1 VIKLASR
8 CAAIVAAGSALAL
21 AGGLVSAQA
30 ATTGWRTNTTVAV
43 RGSQTLLT
51 NVTASSPADAWAV
64 GFSGKDKSTSVPQSV
79 IRRWTGKAWR
89 TVTLPAKVARAW
101 ARTAPLDSSVGAASA
116 RSVWVFGSFNGS
128 YLRLSGSRWSIG
140 RLPGAGSASSGT
152 LVFVDVVK
160 VFSSTDVWAF
170 GERDL
175 ASGSV
180 EPYAAQYN
188 GHKWSM
194 ATVPGS
200 GAITAVA
207 AVSAR
212 DIWAVESPDSSGLL
226 ASTATR
232 SALAASPAARSA
244 AATLR
249 AASSAATAP
258 VVLQWTSKSGIW
270 KDAAKQ
276 PTLAATDQLVSAVA
290 EPGGHVWFG
299 GSASNSAN
307 GTSPLTAEWT
317 GTSWSVKDLPGKAS
331 SADWE
336 LGSMAP
342 DGTGG
347 IWALAENNA
356 SGAERIWHL
365 HGTTWA
371 QARPA
376 FGKHAW
382 ILEALAVVPGTHSVW
397 AVGAVQ
403 GRSKSSVNGLIAV
416 DGSLPR

>member
-1 VIKLASR
+1 VIKLALR
-8 CAAIVAAGSALAL
+8 GAAIVAAGSALAL
-21 AGGLVSAQA
+21 AGGLVPAQA
-30 ATTGWRTNTTVAV
+30 ATSGWRTNATVAV
-43 RGSQTLLT
+43 TGSQTLFT
-51 NVTASSPADAWAV
+51 DVTASSPADAWAV
-64 GFSGKDKSTSVPQSV
+64 GFSAKDKGTSFAPAV

-89 TVTLPAKVARAW
+89 AVTLPGKVARAW
-101 ARTAPLDSSVGAASA
+101 ARTDAIGSPVGAASA
-116 RSVWVFGSFNGS
+116 RSVWVFGSVNGS
-128 YLRLSGSRWSIG
+128 YLRLSGSQWSIG

-152 LVFVDVVK
+152 LVFVDAVK
-160 VFSSTDVWAF
+160 VFSNSDVWAF
-170 GERDL
+170 GVREAV

-188 GHKWSM
+188 GRKWSTV
-194 ATVPGS
+194 TVPGS

-207 AVSAR
+207 AVSAK
-212 DIWAVESPDSSGLL
+212 DIWAVESSDSSGLL
-226 ASTATR
+226 ASVEAR
-232 SALAASPAARSA
+232 SAREASPALRSA
-244 AATLR
+244 AARLR

-258 VVLQWTSKSGIW
+258 VVLQWTSKSGW
-270 KDAAKQ
+270 QDAAQQ
-276 PTLAATDQLVSAVA
+276 PTLAATDQLVSAVT
-290 EPGGHVWFG
+290 EPGGDVWFG
-299 GSASNSAN
+299 GSAENSAK
-307 GTSPLTAEWT
+307 GTTPLTAEWN
-317 GTSWSVKDLPGKAS
+317 GTAWSVKDLPVKAS

-336 LGSMAP
+336 IGSMAP

-347 IWALAENNA
+347 IWALAA
-356 SGAERIWHL
+356 TSAAERIWHL

-382 ILEALAVVPGTHSVW
+382 ILEAVAVVPGTHSAW

>member
-21 AGGLVSAQA
+21 AGGLVPAQA
-30 ATTGWRTNTTVAV
+30 ATTGWRTDTTVAV
-43 RGSQTLLT
+43 SGSQTLFT

-64 GFSGKDKSTSVPQSV
+64 GLSVKDKGTSAPESV

-89 TVTLPAKVARAW
+89 AVTPPAKVAREW
-101 ARTAPLDSSVGAASA
+101 ARTAPIDASVGAASA
-116 RSVWVFGSFNGS
+116 RSVWVFGSVTGN

-140 RLPGAGSASSGT
+140 RLPGAGSASSGVLT
-152 LVFVDVVK
+152 LVDVVK
-160 VFSSTDVWAF
+160 VFSSTDVWVF

-175 ASGSV
+175 ASGSQ
-180 EPYAAQYN
+180 EPYAAQYD
-188 GHKWSM
+188 GHKW
-194 ATVPGS
+194 ATVTVPGS

-207 AVSAR
+207 AVSAQ
-212 DIWAVESPDSSGLL
+212 DIWAVESADSSGLL
-226 ASTATR
+226 ASAATR

-244 AATLR
+244 AARLR

-258 VVLQWTSKSGIW
+258 VVLKWTPRSGW
-270 KDAAKQ
+270 QDAAQQ
-276 PTLAATDQLVSAVA
+276 PTLAASDQLITAVT

-299 GSASNSAN
+299 GSASNSAK

-347 IWALAENNA
+347 IWALAGNTAN
-356 SGAERIWHL
+356 GAERIWHL

-382 ILEALAVVPGTHSVW
+382 ILEALAVVPGTHSAW

-403 GRSKSSVNGLIAV
+403 GSSKSSSNGLIAV
-416 DGSLPR
+416 EGSLPR